1 MFGPKI
7 TSFLAAIRVM
17 PNVKRAA
24 KAAGIHRSQHYAKLN
39 SSLEY
44 RAAFDACLAI
54 GFDAI
59 SDIAVERASIGWEEP
74 LVYKGQLSYPEIW
87 DEEVKRYVPDY
98 DAQPLSVRKIDN
110 QLLQFV
116 LKNRH
121 PEYQERKETEEAP
134 SQTAEKITYQW
145 VPRSSVKSNT
155 SPSTPKLDSTIPPV
169 GSKDSPDQ

>member
-7 TSFLAAIRVM
+7 TAFLAAIRVM

-24 KAAGIHRSQHYAKLN
+24 KAAGIHRSQHYAKLQ

-54 GFDAI
+54 GFDAL
-59 SDIAVERASIGWEEP
+59 SDTAVERAEIGWEEP
-74 LVYKGQLSYPEIW
+74 LVYKGRLTYPDIW
-87 DEEVKRYVPDY
+87 DEKIGRFIPNY
-98 DAQPLSVRKIDN
+98 DAKPLCVRKIDN

-121 PEYQERKETEEAP
+121 PEYQERKEAEAAAP
-134 SQTAEKITYQW
+134 ETAEKITYQW
-145 VPRSSVKSNT
+145 VPRSTDKSNI
-155 SPSTPKLDSTIPPV
+155 SPSTPKLDSMIPPV
-169 GSKDSPDQ
+169 DSKDSPDQ